1 MSIPK
6 EPRQLMI
13 NLMYLVLT
21 AMLALNVSA
30 EIFNA
35 FAMVDKGLTE
45 ANKTLDENKKGIPA
59 QISDLAK
66 KDPEKYGHLP
76 GLASQTI
83 QYGTEFSDYI
93 EEIKVQLIEES
104 GGRDPETGKLKG
116 YKNKDVTTRLL
127 VGPEPRKKEGKG
139 DEIESKIEEYRQ
151 KFLQIFP
158 DSMKAIVEPKIL
170 LHTSNDWEEAKK
182 ASWAHYTFNQMPVG
196 AVLPILTKL
205 QNDAKSTEAEILK
218 TLLSEAGGTTVEFN
232 KFRVVSAPK
241 KSYMIMGETF
251 ETDIFLSASAS
262 NVDGIS
268 ISVNGAPATVVDGVA
283 SYKAPASALGVK
295 KYSAVITIT
304 NPVTGEKTTERGEF
318 EYEVGQRS
326 AAISLDKMNVF
337 YIGVPN
343 PITVSAAGISSNEL
357 RVTGSGGGISIT
369 PKGGSSYEVDVK
381 TQGEATLVLSGGGLT
396 ASTFKYRVKRIP
408 DPTPEIG
415 GQTGGS
421 MGNGTFKA
429 QGGLIANL
437 RDFDFDARCNI
448 VGYQLTR
455 AARREDPVT
464 EANGGAAFT
473 AAAKRLVDQ
482 AKPGDTF
489 FFNDIKAKC
498 PGDAANRSLGSIVIS
513 IK

>member
-35 FAMVDKGLTE
+35 FTMVNKGLE
-45 ANKTLDENKKGIPA
+45 DANRILDENKKDIPTQIQQLA
-59 QISDLAK
+59 Q
-66 KDPEKYGHLP
+66 KDPGKYGHLP
-76 GLASQTI
+76 ALATQTL
-83 QYGTEFSDYI
+83 QLGNEFSSYI
-93 EEIKVQLIEES
+93 ESVKTRLIEES
-104 GGRDPETGKLKG
+104 GGYDEKGKLKG

-127 VGPEPRKKEGKG
+127 VGPEPAKREGIG
-139 DEIESKIEEYRQ
+139 FEIEEKILEYRE
-151 KFLQIFP
+151 KFINLIPEADRTGFE
-158 DSMKAIVEPKIL
+158 SKVL
-170 LHTSNDWEEAKK
+170 LSASEDWKK
-182 ASWAHYTFNQMPVG
+182 SEKKSWAQYNFQQMPVG
-196 AVLPILTKL
+196 AVLPILTKIVNDSKATESEVLKYFL
-205 QNDAKSTEAEILK
+205 QS
-218 TLLSEAGGTTVEFN
+218 AGGEAIEFN

-262 NVDGIS
+262 NADGVS
-268 ISVNGAPATVVDGVA
+268 IKVNGSPVNVVDGVA
-283 SYKAPASALGVK
+283 NYKAAANSLGVK
-295 KYSAVITIT
+295 KYTAEITLK
-304 NPVTGEKTTERGEF
+304 NPVTGEVTTETGSF

-326 AAISLDKMNVF
+326 AAVSLDKMNVF
-337 YIGVPN
+337 YIGVDN

-357 RVTGSGGGISIT
+357 RVNGSGGGMNISH
-369 PKGGSSYEVDVK
+369 KGGSQYNVTVSQ
-381 TQGEATLVLSGGGLT
+381 QGDAKIVLSGGGLD
-396 ASTFKYRVKRIP
+396 ASTFNFRVKRIP

-421 MGNGTFKA
+421 MGNGVFKA

-437 RDFDFDARCNI
+437 KEFDFDARCSI

-455 AARREDPVT
+455 VARREDPVS
-464 EANGGAAFT
+464 EANAGAGFAGP
-473 AAAKRLVDQ
+473 ARKLVDM
-482 AKPGDTF
+482 AKPGDTYY
-489 FFNDIKAKC
+489 FNDIKAKC
-498 PGDAANRSLGSIVIS
+498 PGDVANRSLGSIVVN